1 MGFICYRVYWD
12 QGKTVER
19 MEELEWNGS
28 PGKGQG
34 IVSSLTR
41 GFPYPLYTFTATHT
55 HTLTERAREREIPTE
70 GTRVKETQNLMDS
83 KAQQPL

>member
-1 MGFICYRVYWD
+1 MGRLVK
-12 QGKTVER
+12 GKVSCP
-19 MEELEWNGS
+19 LS
-28 PGKGQG
+28 PE
-34 IVSSLTR
+34 VSLT
-41 GFPYPLYTFTATHT
+41 PSTLSQPHT